1 MVYGC
6 FETSF
11 YFKLMNVKK
20 YNVLG
25 LMSGTS
31 LDGLDLA
38 YCIFIKKNNSWKF
51 ELKFVEFIEYDLIW
65 KKKITDFCT
74 MGNTFILGELVY
86 FVKIRAVQRL
96 P

>member
-1 MVYGC
+1 M
-6 FETSF
+6 
-11 YFKLMNVKK
+11 KVKK
-20 YNVLG
+20 YSVLG

-65 KKKITDFCT
+65 KKKLQICF
-74 MGNTFILGELVY
+74 MEI
-86 FVKIRAVQRL
+86 KIFKKL
-96 P
+96 I